1 METDSSFIR
10 HWDDVVFENR
20 NKAYGAYRLRAAYA
34 QRLLLGLA
42 VTLTVVALVLFLQD
56 TSGDTKNKEEI
67 LPPLSDD
74 RIKFTEPPVFEKKTH
89 SSGPIEERRTNE
101 KDRKLVV
108 TREEFEETAPE
119 PEADF
124 VFSGDELALGQV
136 SSLDGI
142 STIAL
147 PEPGNVVEAP
157 LREFAEVM
165 PHYEGGVEAM
175 MKFIQKKIRYPRAPR
190 QLGIDGT
197 VYVRFVVN
205 GDGTV
210 SDVEILKGVHPDY
223 DKEAMRVIS
232 LLPSWKGGR
241 HNGRPVSVRMVL
253 PIKFNLRK

>member
-20 NKAYGAYRLRAAYA
+20 NKAYGAYRLRAVYA
-34 QRLLLGLA
+34 QRLLTGLA
-42 VTLTVVALVLFLQD
+42 VTLTCVALVLFLQNRN
-56 TSGDTKNKEEI
+56 GDTKDRGKVF
-67 LPPLSDD
+67 PPLSEEGVKLSD
-74 RIKFTEPPVFEKKTH
+74 PPVFKKKRAA
-89 SSGPIEERRTNE
+89 SGAVTERKTDT

-108 TREEFEETAPE
+108 TREEAEVTAPKT
-119 PEADF
+119 EADF
-124 VFSGDELALGQV
+124 TFSGDELTFGEV
-136 SSLDGI
+136 GSLDGI
-142 STIAL
+142 GTIAL
-147 PEPGNVVEAP
+147 PETRALEEPPFRDV
-157 LREFAEVM
+157 AEVM

-175 MKFIQKKIRYPRAPR
+175 MKFIQKKIRYPCAPR

-205 GDGTV
+205 GDGSI

-223 DKEAMRVIS
+223 DQEAMRVIS

-241 HNGRPVSVRMVL
+241 HNGRPVSVRMIL